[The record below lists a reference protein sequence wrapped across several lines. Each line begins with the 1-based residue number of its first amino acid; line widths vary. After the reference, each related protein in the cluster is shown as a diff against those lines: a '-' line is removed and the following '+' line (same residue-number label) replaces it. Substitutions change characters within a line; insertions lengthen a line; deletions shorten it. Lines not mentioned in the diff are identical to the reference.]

1 MLQTAEGEGQC
12 SVTHFSALR
21 LHLAQKEALRGD
33 HSKRRGIHSGFWGN
47 LEFSREAETFIL
59 QGITLTSRVTRHL
72 NFMIPKSVL
81 YLGTFI

>member
-33 HSKRRGIHSGFWGN
+33 HSKRRGIHSGG
-47 LEFSREAETFIL
+47 IL
-59 QGITLTSRVTRHL
+59 GFLQQK
-72 NFMIPKSVL
+72 PL
-81 YLGTFI
+81 YSKEQHSKVGLLDI

>member
-33 HSKRRGIHSGFWGN
+33 HSKRRGIHSGGILGFPQQQKPLYSEEQHSKVGLFDISN
-47 LEFSREAETFIL
+47 LS
-59 QGITLTSRVTRHL
+59 
-72 NFMIPKSVL
+72 
-81 YLGTFI
+81 